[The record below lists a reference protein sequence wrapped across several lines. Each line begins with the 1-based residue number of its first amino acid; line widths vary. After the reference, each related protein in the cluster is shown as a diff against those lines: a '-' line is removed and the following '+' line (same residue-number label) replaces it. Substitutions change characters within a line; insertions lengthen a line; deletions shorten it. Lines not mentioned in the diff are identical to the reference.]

1 MARTI
6 EATICKTTLE
16 KTHIRKGE
24 DEVWIKDTKISGYYV
39 REKPQGARIFV
50 FRYKKSGKNKSITIG
65 IDGSDGDCEWARD
78 KAEEMRKALRTK
90 GDPRTA
96 LEKVKE
102 QTITVEKAV
111 NEYTEQIKAAKKLAP
126 STIAE
131 YTRALKKKVVPILGD
146 RHVSDIAFMHIDKLH
161 TALANTPREANNV
174 ITVFK
179 VFLNWC
185 RRMGYRPQGLP
196 SVTEGLG
203 YYEENIRERTIS
215 PDELQRLLGSLNS
228 LYREGMVSRHFYF
241 IVWLMVLTG
250 ARVGQI
256 KQLRWGQVDFEKG
269 TIELK
274 PKDTRKKRSRRRPK
288 KDTRRLTGWT
298 LKLMNELLE
307 TRDETCPWVFPAE
320 TQSGHFEAI
329 KRPWSTLL
337 KAAGISGLVR
347 HDLRHHYATEALEAG
362 IHPKVTSDITGH
374 AQEVINQ
381 EFYQITRNEVARR
394 AQVKLSKWIIKKGG
408 AEPVVPP
415 QTEASPGPKGDSADT
430 EGPVPSSRIAKD
442 GRRPMKPS
450 RYPNKEVLQQMV
462 NEKPVTVIAKELGLS
477 DNAVARHCKKLGI
490 VKPGRGD
497 WTKMKAGIRIN
508 PAKNGHELGSQEKP
522 GKPSAKTGSED

>member
-1 MARTI
+1 
-6 EATICKTTLE
+6 
-16 KTHIRKGE
+16 
-24 DEVWIKDTKISGYYV
+24 
-39 REKPQGARIFV
+39 
-50 FRYKKSGKNKSITIG
+50 
-65 IDGSDGDCEWARD
+65 
-78 KAEEMRKALRTK
+78 
-90 GDPRTA
+90 
-96 LEKVKE
+96 
-102 QTITVEKAV
+102 
-111 NEYTEQIKAAKKLAP
+111 
-126 STIAE
+126 
-131 YTRALKKKVVPILGD
+131 
-146 RHVSDIAFMHIDKLH
+146 
-161 TALANTPREANNV
+161 
-174 ITVFK
+174 
-179 VFLNWC
+179 
-185 RRMGYRPQGLP
+185 
-196 SVTEGLG
+196 
-203 YYEENIRERTIS
+203 
-215 PDELQRLLGSLNS
+215 
-228 LYREGMVSRHFYF
+228 
-241 IVWLMVLTG
+241 
-250 ARVGQI
+250 
-256 KQLRWGQVDFEKG
+256 
-269 TIELK
+269 LK